1 MGPGAE
7 QLVVRVARLEV
18 MEDTLVTAIREVRD
32 AVTSLERRMDSRF
45 EQVDKRF
52 EQVDKRFEQVDKR
65 FDTIDRRFDAV
76 DRRFEGMERRFEGV
90 DRKLEQVDRRFMW
103 IVGTQ
108 IATLLA
114 IVAGLFGVITRI
126 F

>member
-45 EQVDKRF
+45 A
-52 EQVDKRFEQVDKR
+52 QVDKR

>member
-32 AVTSLERRMDSRF
+32 AVTSLERRMDS
-45 EQVDKRF
+45 
-52 EQVDKRFEQVDKR
+52 RFEQVDKR

-114 IVAGLFGVITRI
+114 IVAGLFGVIARI

>member
-32 AVTSLERRMDSRF
+32 AVTSLERRMDS
-45 EQVDKRF
+45 
-52 EQVDKRFEQVDKR
+52 RFEQVDKR

>member
-1 MGPGAE
+1 
-7 QLVVRVARLEV
+7 
-18 MEDTLVTAIREVRD
+18 MEDTVLTAIKEVRD
-32 AVTSLERRMDSRF
+32 AVTSLERRMDN
-45 EQVDKRF
+45 
-52 EQVDKRFEQVDKR
+52 RFEQVDKR
-65 FDTIDRRFDAV
+65 FDAIDRRFDAV